1 MNSISYTRKEYAAP
15 VCKLY
20 SVALE
25 GIMAFSSGKEVDPSK
40 EVDWEDL

>member
-1 MNSISYTRKEYAAP
+1 MP
-15 VCKLY
+15 MCKVY

-25 GIMAFSSGKEVDPSK
+25 GAIATLSGKEVDPSK